1 MRQIDFAKSDYRIK
15 KACKDAFDE
24 LDIDLWVEKDSST
37 LTKLTVRQKLQ
48 YNRIIRTAKT
58 IIGRN

>member
-1 MRQIDFAKSDYRIK
+1 MKEIDYKKSDARIK

-24 LDIDLWVEKDSST
+24 LDIDLWVEYYSFSFI
-37 LTKLTVRQKLQ
+37 KLTVRQKIQ
-48 YNRIIRTAKT
+48 YNRIIRKAET